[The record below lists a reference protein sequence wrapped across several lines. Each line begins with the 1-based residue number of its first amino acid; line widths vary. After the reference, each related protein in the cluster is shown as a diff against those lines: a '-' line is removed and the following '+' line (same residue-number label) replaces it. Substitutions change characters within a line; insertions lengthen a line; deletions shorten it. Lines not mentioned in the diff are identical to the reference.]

1 MLAADLDCGLLGFEA
16 CLLSCCASIEQ
27 DGSVYSPWA
36 KGLHNDLAT
45 NLVVVVEHA
54 CVRMFACERYNARAH
69 GKPSLTALNAT
80 EAGPLTE
87 ASAYSGLPSLFPS
100 HRVYRVTPYPP
111 GLYMT
116 SGDLNAGRTLAEQ
129 MSYLLSQRLH
139 LQTLILLRSIS
150 KMDLSIKSEN
160 SILSPLLWV
169 TTL

>member
-1 MLAADLDCGLLGFEA
+1 MGCLALKLAFLAAVP
-16 CLLSCCASIEQ
+16 SIEQ
-27 DGSVYSPWA
+27 DSSIYLPRA

-54 CVRMFACERYNARAH
+54 HVCMFTCERYTCTCPR
-69 GKPSLTALNAT
+69 KPSLTALNAI

-87 ASAYSGLPSLFPS
+87 ASTYSGLLSLFPS
-100 HRVYRVTPYPP
+100 HRVYRVMPYLPS
-111 GLYMT
+111 LYT
-116 SGDLNAGRTLAEQ
+116 ISGDLNAGRTLAEQ
-129 MSYLLSQRLH
+129 MSYWLSKRLS
-139 LQTLILLRSIS
+139 LQTIILLRSIS